1 MSFSLANQNKSKR
14 YFYLKVIFVYLFI
27 YWLNFDGLS
36 HFSLFRFREVRSY
49 TGLLLWYSAS
59 LHENLLKS
67 FLANVWNG
75 WLIFFAIS
83 NQILCHSKE
92 AHKFALQL
100 VFSLNVSMTG
110 EIHFQTGR
118 AILYQWNFHESQAIL
133 VVNEMY

>member
-1 MSFSLANQNKSKR
+1 MAWAIFLYSDSEKLGLILAC
-14 YFYLKVIFVYLFI
+14 YYDI
-27 YWLNFDGLS
+27 
-36 HFSLFRFREVRSY
+36 
-49 TGLLLWYSAS
+49 
-59 LHENLLKS
+59 LHPYMKTLLKS

-133 VVNEMY
+133 GVNEMY

>member
-1 MSFSLANQNKSKR
+1 MIFCIPTWKP
-14 YFYLKVIFVYLFI
+14 YL
-27 YWLNFDGLS
+27 N
-36 HFSLFRFREVRSY
+36 HFLQMYEM
-49 TGLLLWYSAS
+49 A
-59 LHENLLKS
+59 
-67 FLANVWNG
+67 G
-75 WLIFFAIS
+75 WFFFAIS

-133 VVNEMY
+133 GVNEMY